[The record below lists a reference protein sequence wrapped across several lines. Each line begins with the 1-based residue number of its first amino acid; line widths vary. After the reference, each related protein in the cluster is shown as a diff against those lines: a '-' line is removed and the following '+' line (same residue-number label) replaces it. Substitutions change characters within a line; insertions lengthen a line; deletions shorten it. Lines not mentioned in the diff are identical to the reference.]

1 MAKASNPFMHY
12 VADYE
17 KEAEAFLTKYECAD
31 AIDNPRPIPIW
42 DIATRLMSLEIIDTE
57 YLSFD
62 GSVQGAIA
70 FTRGIIE
77 VFDWSAEETIGY
89 EVSQPSIFVDA
100 DITNIGR
107 FNNTLAHE
115 CFHWWR
121 HRNYFN
127 YKRNHENGTEFA
139 FRCNKTLSTTG
150 SLIIGK
156 WSDIDKMEWQAKTIA
171 PKILMPRNAF
181 KKKVDHSYQMLIED
195 NPNADQNAIT
205 ERVINNVSEFFKV
218 SKQSAAIR
226 MFELGYVEAE
236 AYCSGE
242 SNVSTEQLQH
252 RKATQAKRHQ
262 RPISLL
268 DAFKLYRENDLLRET
283 LNTGAFCFAE
293 GYFVLNDKR
302 YLTDTGNGIKSMTS
316 YAREHLAECT
326 LDFAIKLIPDSFI
339 HGTSQMMY
347 RSDNV
352 FNTESTYDANT
363 QNTELFNIAKDF
375 EKRLKRAQATA
386 TTPAAWMKKRMDEE
400 HWYESTFE
408 DKTGLDKMN
417 YSRVQGGVHNFT
429 LRPLVAMGVGL
440 GLDLSEMEEVL
451 RLGGMSFKP
460 GDKEQE
466 AYKFLFTAFYG
477 KDIDTCN
484 DFLKE
489 VNVTPLGTQQK
500 L

>member
-115 CFHWWR
+115 CFHWWC

-326 LDFAIKLIPDSFI
+326 LDFAIKLIPDSLI

-408 DKTGLDKMN
+408 DRTGLDKMN

>member
-326 LDFAIKLIPDSFI
+326 LDFAIKLIPDSLI

-408 DKTGLDKMN
+408 DRTGLDKMN